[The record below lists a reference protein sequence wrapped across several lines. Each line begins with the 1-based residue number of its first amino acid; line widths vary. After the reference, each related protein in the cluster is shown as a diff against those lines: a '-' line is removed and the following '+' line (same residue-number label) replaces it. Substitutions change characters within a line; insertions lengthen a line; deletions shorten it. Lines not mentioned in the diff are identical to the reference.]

1 MIKAIIIAIYSYIHF
16 KGWCIKLHKERVDW
30 HTGCPI
36 ADKILLLLFPP
47 IIVGRQIF
55 NDLIKT
61 GGKPG
66 LIIADDKQ

>member
-36 ADKILLLLFPP
+36 ADKMMLMLFPP
-47 IIVGRQIF
+47 LIVSREYGQEVKKSGFRPGSIII
-55 NDLIKT
+55 
-61 GGKPG
+61 
-66 LIIADDKQ
+66 DKQ